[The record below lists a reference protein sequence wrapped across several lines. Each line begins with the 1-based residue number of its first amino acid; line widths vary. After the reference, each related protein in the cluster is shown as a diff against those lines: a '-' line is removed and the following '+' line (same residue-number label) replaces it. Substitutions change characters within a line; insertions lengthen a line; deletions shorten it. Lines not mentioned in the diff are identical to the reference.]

1 MRILNKRIIRSFL
14 ALTLCAAMLFC
25 SGCSAVE
32 KLIDPKPAQTA
43 PPTVRV
49 MFPEGATVTEIAALL
64 EQNSVCSAADFIS
77 QANNA
82 ALPEA
87 YGFVIADQ
95 ADKAFLLEGYIFPD
109 TYDFY
114 VNEGAEKAIKRF
126 LKNAQSKLNEEIK
139 IRCSELGYTVDEIL
153 TLASVVQAECGNP
166 EYMGKVS
173 SVLHNRLKSNR
184 LPRLECDATI
194 FYLRESVEDY
204 VTSERYEELKSLYN
218 TYNFAGLPSGPICNP
233 GIEAINAALY
243 PEETDYYFFA
253 SDANG
258 IYYFGETYQD
268 HLEYCAEAGI

>member
-1 MRILNKRIIRSFL
+1 
-14 ALTLCAAMLFC
+14 MLFC

-32 KLIDPKPAQTA
+32 KLVDPKPAQTV
-43 PPTVRV
+43 PPTVRI
-49 MFPEGATVTEIAALL
+49 MFPEGSTVTEIAALL

-82 ALPEA
+82 ALPES
-87 YGFVIADQ
+87 YGFAITDQ

-126 LKNAQSKLNEEIK
+126 LKNAQSKLSDK
-139 IRCSELGYTVDEIL
+139 VKTCCSELGYTVDEIL
-153 TLASVVQAECGNP
+153 TLASVIQAEAGNP
-166 EYMGKVS
+166 EYMDKVS
-173 SVLHNRLKSNR
+173 SVLHNRLKSSI

-194 FYLRESVEDY
+194 FYLRESVKDY
-204 VTSERYEELKSLYN
+204 VTPERYEELKALYN
-218 TYNFAGLPSGPICNP
+218 TYNFAGLPAGPICNP

-243 PEETDYYFFA
+243 PENTDYYFFA

-258 IYYFGETYQD
+258 VYYFGETYQD
-268 HLEYCAEAGI
+268 HLKYCAEAGI